1 MIVENFCTGS
11 EFTNMKEDLGAN
23 NEIISKQLKDLP
35 RKLEGRAQLSGIA
48 QQD

>member
-11 EFTNMKEDLGAN
+11 EKGTFTNMKEDFGAN

-35 RKLEGRAQLSGIA
+35 RKLGE
-48 QQD
+48 